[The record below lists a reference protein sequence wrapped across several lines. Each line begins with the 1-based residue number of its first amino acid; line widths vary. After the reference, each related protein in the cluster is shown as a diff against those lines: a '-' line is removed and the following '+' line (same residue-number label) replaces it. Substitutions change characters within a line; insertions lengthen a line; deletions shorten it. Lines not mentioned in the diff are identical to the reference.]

1 MSENPARPE
10 RLEPVLPTFRHSLR
24 PNASTWLSDHL
35 RHRLAL
41 FGFVLRVVLHCGQNS
56 RDRLA
61 EHQVAILARPFVRV
75 LDALCHR
82 TLELWR
88 DVAREQLVRAQR
100 LLARGPLVREP
111 EDTAEAAGR
120 LM

>member
-75 LDALCHR
+75 LDALPPHPG
-82 TLELWR
+82 T
-88 DVAREQLVRAQR
+88 VARRS
-100 LLARGPLVREP
+100 AR
-111 EDTAEAAGR
+111 TARTSAAS
-120 LM
+120 